1 MKLKKINSQNRR
13 DFWADF
19 ECEFCKHLLKD
30 VEGYDDR
37 YFHDNVIPEMD
48 CKECGKST
56 NSERGTADKG
66 TTRYPEG
73 LQI

>member
-1 MKLKKINSQNRR
+1 MNSRNRR

-19 ECEFCKHLLKD
+19 ECEFCKYVEKD
-30 VEGYDDR
+30 TSGYDDR

-56 NSERGTADKG
+56 NSEGGTPDK
-66 TTRYPEG
+66 TATLYPEG
-73 LQI
+73 IQL